1 MLASSFELL
10 KNHEIPVAAYG
21 TAKNF
26 QEATLIAANIGFPLV
41 LKIDSDEI
49 LHKTDVGGVKIV
61 YNEGSFE
68 KAFRELFALGRNNTR
83 NFSVVVQ
90 ELVNGYEAILGAK
103 QDEQFGKV
111 LMFGTGGIYTQIVKD
126 VTFRLVPLERND
138 AVEMVQ
144 ETSVSRILNY
154 RGNKI
159 SLQDL
164 ADVILKVSEM
174 VEKEGMKELDI
185 NPLFLGEKIVA
196 ADARVLY

>member
-10 KNHEIPVAAYG
+10 KKYKVPVAPYG

-26 QEATLIAANIGFPLV
+26 EEASLIAANIGFPLV
-41 LKIDSDEI
+41 LKIDSDDI
-49 LHKTDVGGVKIV
+49 LHKTDVGGVRIV
-61 YNEGSFE
+61 YNEHEFP
-68 KAFRELFALGRNNTR
+68 KAFREISSIAKTNAK
-83 NFSVVVQ
+83 NFSIVVQ
-90 ELVNGYEAILGAK
+90 EFAKGFEAILGAK

-126 VTFRLVPLERND
+126 VTFRLVPLTAED

-144 ETSVSRILNY
+144 ETSVASILNY

-164 ADVILKVSEM
+164 ADVILKVSKM
-174 VEKEGMKELDI
+174 VEKESLKELDI